1 MPRARYLHIH
11 VVTISHYLK
20 KNKNII
26 LLQFV
31 SDLKIY
37 KFSESA

>member
-11 VVTISHYLK
+11 VVTISHHLK
-20 KNKNII
+20 KNKKII

-31 SDLKIY
+31 NELKIY